1 MEVQRTHNVT
11 LASGAQRRD
20 STALPHA
27 VLTGSIAAIC
37 PYTALLPAEYPALC
51 SPSPCDPGN
60 VDSRQIRAYFHRY
73 NEYVYTIILKIKQE

>member
-1 MEVQRTHNVT
+1 MEGKTGYNSSFLMEVQRTHNVT

-37 PYTALLPAEYPALC
+37 PYTALLP
-51 SPSPCDPGN
+51 
-60 VDSRQIRAYFHRY
+60 H
-73 NEYVYTIILKIKQE
+73 